1 MEIST
6 QELENKRGKHMIRWH
21 SWIGYTALFWSVL

>member
-21 SWIGYTALFWSVL
+21 SWIGYAALFWSVL